1 MRFTDPKSR
10 RWTENAR
17 KQQVQ
22 AYWQINNTTT
32 HFFHFTLQMM
42 NIIEYMMWEE
52 SRGRCRRKRM
62 VFSTYQITSVSITNI
77 CFWV

>member
-42 NIIEYMMWEE
+42 NNRIYDVVLLLL
-52 SRGRCRRKRM
+52 RCVR
-62 VFSTYQITSVSITNI
+62 QLNE
-77 CFWV
+77 